1 MTPRFVARQL
11 ACPSGWVG
19 RVVGTLMNQQN
30 AGLNAYALEMLA
42 LRPMD
47 RVLEI
52 GFGGGGLL
60 AELVERASFVG
71 GVDRSTTMIDCA
83 RTRFADA
90 IAHGYAEFREG
101 RAEALP
107 FGAASFDK
115 VCTVN
120 SVCFWRSLES
130 GFTEAARV
138 LAPGGRIV
146 VGFLPRD
153 RTDRVAMPGDVF
165 TPRTADE
172 VIEALAGAG
181 FGDLGVV
188 RPDAARGWNL
198 IVGQRDERLGAPVP
212 VLVPHWMWR
221 EPARPAGSLLDDVA
235 LQQS

>member
-1 MTPRFVARQL
+1 MTPRFVTRQL
-11 ACPSGWVG
+11 ACPSGWMG

-60 AELVERASFVG
+60 AELIERVFFVG

-83 RTRFADA
+83 KARFADA
-90 IAHGYAEFREG
+90 VAQGHAEFREG

-115 VCTVN
+115 ICTVN
-120 SVCFWRSLES
+120 SVCFWRSLEN
-130 GFTEAARV
+130 GFAEAARV

-153 RTDRVAMPGDVF
+153 GKDVAMPDDAF

-181 FGDLGVV
+181 FDDLGVV

-198 IVGQRDERLGAPVP
+198 IVGQRDHQLGAPVAMP
-212 VLVPHWMWR
+212 VRTWSRR
-221 EPARPAGSLLDDVA
+221 ETPRQAVSLLEEMA